1 MSPEILAPAKPTK
14 TSRLESFNPAESRK
28 RPTTCLII
36 TIQLSRRIIKA
47 KYTIDKKL
55 KLSLIQSL
63 TLQRDKARLASLGL
77 AHAGDWLNVIPS
89 PILGLHVRPQEFRH
103 FVLYRLGAP
112 VYPPNG
118 PCPACTKPSDMFG
131 DHAIICGSHGERI
144 ARHNQLRDAIYQ
156 VAASSNLAPRKEEN
170 ALLPGTSARPAD
182 VLIPHW
188 SGGRDTALDVTV
200 VSPLLTDR
208 VDQSVTTPGHTLTVA
223 FNNKCRHYLAA
234 CEAEGISFIPLPV
247 ETLGAWHKQ
256 AAEQLRKLARAQA
269 RSTGREE
276 EECIRHL
283 FQRLGVLLVKGNA
296 ALLLNRT
303 LLSPSSC

>member
-1 MSPEILAPAKPTK
+1 M
-14 TSRLESFNPAESRK
+14 ESFNPAESRK

-89 PILGLHVRPQEFRH
+89 PILGLHVRPQEFRY

-188 SGGRDTALDVTV
+188 SGGRDTALEVTV
-200 VSPLLTDR
+200 VSPLLTDM
-208 VDQSVTTPGHTLTVA
+208 VDQSVTTPCHTLTVA
-223 FNNKCRHYLAA
+223 FNNKCRDYLAA
-234 CEAEGISFIPLPV
+234 CEAGGISFIPLPV